1 MSFRLLF
8 LALVFATISLVC
20 FGDQEKKVGK
30 SSCFGVPL
38 FRGLVK
44 PDFQGIKSFL
54 HLHGTFLHL
63 HGITWQFNVPLAMG
77 RVFRAYGALHE
88 RLPKR
93 IPKNVRITYEK
104 LKTAF
109 IEFERRPLT
118 YLL

>member
-44 PDFQGIKSFL
+44 PDFQGIKSK
-54 HLHGTFLHL
+54 
-63 HGITWQFNVPLAMG
+63 NVSPSSWNYLAIQCSLAMG

-104 LKTAF
+104 LKTAL